1 MQSSV
6 MSLSTFKCRG
16 CCHICRHPVYILLQ
30 GRHIASEQG
39 REYILHD
46 AEAAEAAERAAAEQA
61 AKGSQELKQEEEH
74 GSAAL
79 DISFEL
85 PSGAL
90 TGALI

>member
-1 MQSSV
+1 M
-6 MSLSTFKCRG
+6 
-16 CCHICRHPVYILLQ
+16 LQ

-46 AEAAEAAERAAAEQA
+46 AEAAVAAERAAAEQA
-61 AKGSQELKQEEEH
+61 AKGSQELKQEEQEDAT
-74 GSAAL
+74 AAL

>member
-1 MQSSV
+1 MRNTYRRSK
-6 MSLSTFKCRG
+6 T
-16 CCHICRHPVYILLQ
+16 PVDMTLQ

-61 AKGSQELKQEEEH
+61 AKGSQELKQEEQD

-90 TGALI
+90 TGAFC

>member
-1 MQSSV
+1 MDVS
-6 MSLSTFKCRG
+6 
-16 CCHICRHPVYILLQ
+16 LQ

-46 AEAAEAAERAAAEQA
+46 AEAAKAAERAAAEQA
-61 AKGSQELKQEEEH
+61 AKGSQELKQEEEEDAT
-74 GSAAL
+74 AAL

>member
-1 MQSSV
+1 MAHAYVLHETTVNTS
-6 MSLSTFKCRG
+6 
-16 CCHICRHPVYILLQ
+16 LQ

-61 AKGSQELKQEEEH
+61 SKSSQELKQEEGD

-90 TGALI
+90 TGDCS